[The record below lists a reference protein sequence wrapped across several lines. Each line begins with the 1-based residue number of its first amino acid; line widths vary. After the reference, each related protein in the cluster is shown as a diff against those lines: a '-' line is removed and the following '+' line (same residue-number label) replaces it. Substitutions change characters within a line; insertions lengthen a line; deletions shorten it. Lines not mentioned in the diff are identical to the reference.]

1 MLQVREAAAEYSFDS
16 SLDDEDSTGVRKLE
30 IPVAIIDKI
39 DKENEHWGGKSA
51 MTSLDECRNI
61 HQSLMFCDFL
71 SVTQSMAIWLTHR

>member
-39 DKENEHWGGKSA
+39 DKENEHWGG
-51 MTSLDECRNI
+51 N
-61 HQSLMFCDFL
+61 QP
-71 SVTQSMAIWLTHR
+71 